1 MHFDKNNNRK
11 ANKMGNAKADPM
23 EVDEIL
29 VEEVVRQVRAAWEEN
44 SKMFYRALEDSEKA
58 QIQLVFKVTPDLSEA
73 APLVTL
79 TLSWKDKAVERGV
92 KVTKSYT
99 SATYRRE
106 LEDTNQKPL
115 SLPGEPDPKPKGRK
129 PKK

>member
-1 MHFDKNNNRK
+1 
-11 ANKMGNAKADPM
+11 MGNAKADPM

-29 VEEVVRQVRAAWEEN
+29 MEEVVRQVRAAWEEN

-73 APLVTL
+73 TPLVTL

-106 LEDTNQKPL
+106 LEDTNQAPL